1 MTTQEKQT
9 KGLGAFFHTV
19 CLTFAATA
27 GYFALAPWTGVAEGI
42 VLIAFVAFGYAWPEI
57 DFLFGRLGLEEAG
70 AWLSLSGLIGTLA
83 PLIVGFA
90 KMARSAS
97 TDEQTILPVGLAMLS
112 VAMVTTLVA
121 CVLNVF
127 NRLYA
132 HIKED

>member
-1 MTTQEKQT
+1 MDTQEKHNN
-9 KGLGAFFHTV
+9 GLGAFFHTV
-19 CLTFAATA
+19 CLTFAATM
-27 GYFALAPWTGVAEGI
+27 GYLALSAPTGAAEGI
-42 VLIAFVAFGYAWPEI
+42 VLVAFVAFGYAWPEI

-90 KMARSAS
+90 KMARSA

-121 CVLNVF
+121 CVMNVF
-127 NRLYA
+127 NRLYD

>member
-1 MTTQEKQT
+1 MDTIENQ
-9 KGLGAFFHTV
+9 KGLGTFFHTV
-19 CLTFAATA
+19 CLVFAATA
-27 GYFALAPWTGVAEGI
+27 GYLAVSQQPSAAEWILVA
-42 VLIAFVAFGYAWPEI
+42 AFVAFGYAWPEI
-57 DFLFGRLGLEEAG
+57 DFLFGRLDLEAAG

-90 KMARSAS
+90 KMARSA

-132 HIKED
+132 HVMED

>member
-19 CLTFAATA
+19 CLTFAATM
-27 GYFALAPWTGVAEGI
+27 GYLALSAPTGAAEGI
-42 VLIAFVAFGYAWPEI
+42 VLVAFVAFGYAWPEI
-57 DFLFGRLGLEEAG
+57 DFLFGRLDLEAAG

-83 PLIVGFA
+83 PLIVGFGE
-90 KMARSAS
+90 MAQAGA
-97 TDEQTILPVGLAMLS
+97 DERTLLPIGLNMLS

-127 NRLYA
+127 NRLYD
-132 HIKED
+132 HFKED

>member
-1 MTTQEKQT
+1 MTTQEKQN

-27 GYFALAPWTGVAEGI
+27 GFFALAPQTGMAEGM

-83 PLIVGFA
+83 PLIVGFGE
-90 KMARSAS
+90 MARSGA
-97 TDEQTILPVGLAMLS
+97 DERTLLPIGLNMLS

-121 CVLNVF
+121 CILNVF